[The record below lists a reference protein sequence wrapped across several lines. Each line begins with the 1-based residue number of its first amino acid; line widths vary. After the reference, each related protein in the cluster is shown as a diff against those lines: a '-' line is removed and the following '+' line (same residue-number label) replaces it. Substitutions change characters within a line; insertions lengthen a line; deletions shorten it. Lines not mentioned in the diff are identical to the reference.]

1 MEAKITE
8 APIMGVAKS
17 FLAKA
22 DIFVLGVLLTVAVA
36 AAKERVQMGQ
46 GRPFSGG
53 LLSCWQ
59 GSSVIYAIEYP
70 TQYVRCL
77 FTRDRRFA

>member
-36 AAKERVQMGQ
+36 AAKERVQMSQ
-46 GRPFSGG
+46 
-53 LLSCWQ
+53 WQ
-59 GSSVIYAIEYP
+59 AVLWRVVVVLAGVIGYYAIEYP